1 MPPSRG
7 RDFSPSAEKHVHIVL
22 AIRDAQSVVSL
33 LPFAHTDSTTAV
45 FASSATDTRRG
56 FGTPFRRQST
66 RHNARA
72 TGDESSAIKVI
83 ARCTNVSLDD
93 ICVGVRR
100 AFVVS
105 SGFLSGSVVR
115 DRDKCDFARLMDAI
129 VTCIESS
136 PLLCLSVEGEC
147 TGSPS
152 LQQRTGWSLHRHWH
166 QQRHAIRL
174 WAVALREK
182 ARSLRQ
188 GVSHSLDHLVE
199 RLRVKVYRWMHDQ
212 SAKLQECHSDWPATC
227 PHFVVEVA
235 VKAERVPVP
244 DGWDHPSFSKSSSF
258 GPWLQCN
265 LLHYSAYPAFHRM
278 MWGWDSDEIAEN
290 QHKFFTFLSL
300 Q

>member
-1 MPPSRG
+1 MSTLCWPLELHR
-7 RDFSPSAEKHVHIVL
+7 VL
-22 AIRDAQSVVSL
+22 CLYCHLRTQ
-33 LPFAHTDSTTAV
+33 TAPQLC
-45 FASSATDTRRG
+45 SSATDTRRG

-66 RHNARA
+66 RHNVRA
-72 TGDESSAIKVI
+72 TEDESAALKVI
-83 ARCTNVSLDD
+83 ARSTNVSLDD
-93 ICVGVRR
+93 IRVGVRR

-105 SGFLSGSVVR
+105 SGCLSGSVVR
-115 DRDKCDFARLMDAI
+115 DSDKCDFARLMDAI

-136 PLLCLSVEGEC
+136 PLLCPSVEGEC
-147 TGSPS
+147 TGSPY
-152 LQQRTGWSLHRHWH
+152 LQQRTGWSLQRHLH
-166 QQRHAIRL
+166 QQRRAIRL
-174 WAVALREK
+174 WAVALREE
-182 ARSLRQ
+182 AQSLRQ
-188 GVSHSLDHLVE
+188 GVSHSLDHLDE
-199 RLRVKVYRWMHDQ
+199 RLRVTVYRWMHGQ
-212 SAKLQECHSDWPATC
+212 SAKLQECHSDWLATC

-265 LLHYSAYPAFHRM
+265 LLHYAAYPAFHRM